1 MCVQLEA
8 FAPND
13 PESSGDCSW
22 ATIIKSIRCH
32 AAEKPA
38 EVAADLNDWADL
50 LEGLAVL
57 NASGPP

>member
-8 FAPND
+8 FATND

-32 AAEKPA
+32 AAGQPA
-38 EVAADLNDWADL
+38 EVAADLNDWAGL
-50 LEGLAVL
+50 LESLAVL
-57 NASGPP
+57 KAAQQG